1 MRCGGNQR
9 CVPAV
14 LTLLH
19 PDRSTYLHAHGN
31 GVRSCITALLLVRA
45 REEKIPNWNLFD
57 SHSSVVLTGREWA
70 LPPPPQ
76 PLLPPLPLL
85 SSFCILKAITIRW
98 SSFKF
103 LALQK
108 SANSSHYFI
117 ARLSQMPMQTYLPR
131 TNSHLLT

>member
-70 LPPPPQ
+70 LPPPPTS
-76 PLLPPLPLL
+76 P
-85 SSFCILKAITIRW
+85 SSTSSAIIIL
-98 SSFKF
+98 
-103 LALQK
+103 
-108 SANSSHYFI
+108 YFE
-117 ARLSQMPMQTYLPR
+117 SNYYQMELI
-131 TNSHLLT
+131 